1 MINYIPYGN
10 IFNIKG
16 VNSYAHGCNCVGAM
30 GKGIAVQ
37 FRQKFPN
44 MFMIYHEM
52 CQKKKFRPGDVYV
65 YEYEPGKFVF
75 NLATQEH
82 YNPRFGRLARI
93 EWISTSVEKMIKIA
107 EENGVTDIALPKIGS
122 GLGGLVWGDV
132 KRAIEEVASDRKVT
146 LHIVEEYR
154 V

>member
-10 IFNIKG
+10 IFNITG

-37 FRQKFPN
+37 FRQKFPD
-44 MFMIYHEM
+44 MFIIYHEM
-52 CQKKKFRPGDVYV
+52 CQKKKFCPGDVYA

-82 YNPRFGRLARI
+82 YNPCFGRLARI
-93 EWISTSVEKMIKIA
+93 EWISASVEKMIKDEDKKIT
-107 EENGVTDIALPKIGS
+107 VKTTDLNSSQAMDTSGS
-122 GLGGLVWGDV
+122 ILF
-132 KRAIEEVASDRKVT
+132 
-146 LHIVEEYR
+146 
-154 V
+154 

>member
-16 VNSYAHGCNCVGAM
+16 VTSYAHGCNCVGAM

-37 FRQKFPN
+37 FRHKFPD
-44 MFMIYHEM
+44 MFIIYHEM
-52 CQKKKFRPGDVYV
+52 CQKKKFCPGDVYA

-107 EENGVTDIALPKIGS
+107 EENGVTDIALPKIGA
-122 GLGGLVWGDV
+122 GLGGLIWGDV
-132 KRAIEEVASDRKVT
+132 KRVIEEVASDSKVT
-146 LHIVEEYR
+146 LHVVEEYLA
-154 V
+154 